1 MNMLK
6 FKKISAA
13 IVALACVFA
22 AAGCSKKSEDTTKAK
37 ETTKSEATSKDT
49 EKAADNGGADAS
61 EETHPETEVK
71 DDKLIFYV
79 SGDFDLKQDSWLGVV
94 PAGKDYK
101 KEVDADEVD
110 IYYVYVANFE
120 KKASERYYFEY
131 ILEDITGLEAGSYS
145 IVLCDTDEDSG
156 KVLLQFPVEIKGKEL
171 TPDFSKLKVN

>member
-1 MNMLK
+1 MLS
-6 FKKISAA
+6 FKKISAV
-13 IVALACVFA
+13 IVAMACILAV
-22 AAGCSKKSEDTTKAK
+22 AGCSKKTDETTKAK
-37 ETTKSEATSKDT
+37 STTTKSEATSKDT

-131 ILEDITGLEAGSYS
+131 ILEDIAGLEAGSYS
-145 IVLCDTDEDSG
+145 IVLCDTDDDSG